1 MLRLGAWIVRLAL
14 ALAFV
19 SLVANRLRLGG
30 VTGAEAAL
38 AWLPEAI
45 QRVGNWVIT
54 VAEILLGLA
63 LLTGWQARWAALL
76 SAIVFF
82 LHGVVWCVSVGLA
95 APPAYFAFA
104 AASAAFLLFAIQP
117 PNPNHKTI

>member
-1 MLRLGAWIVRLAL
+1 MHDNFVISLDGRDSVSPRMLRLGAWIVRLAL
-14 ALAFV
+14 AVTFV

-63 LLTGWQARWAALL
+63 LLTGWRARWAALL

-82 LHGVVWCVSVGLA
+82 L
-95 APPAYFAFA
+95 
-104 AASAAFLLFAIQP
+104 
-117 PNPNHKTI
+117 

>member
-1 MLRLGAWIVRLAL
+1 MLRLGAWIVRVAL
-14 ALAFV
+14 ALAFA
-19 SLVANRLRLGG
+19 SLVASRIRLGG
-30 VTGAEAAL
+30 MTGGEAAL

-45 QRVGNWVIT
+45 QRVGSWVIT

-63 LLTGWQARWAALL
+63 LLTGWQARSAALL

-82 LHGVVWCVSVGLA
+82 LHGVVLCASVGLA
-95 APPAYFAFA
+95 APRAYFAFA

-117 PNPNHKTI
+117 PNPSDKTI